1 MFTGI
6 VTEMGKV
13 VKMSRSGEAARIEIA
28 CVSTAENVETGDS
41 VAVNGVCLSVVDI
54 GRALTFDV
62 VGNTL
67 KKTAL
72 KRLNTGAAVNLENA
86 LRMGDDVS
94 GHMVSGHVDGE
105 RPVRRNQKSSGGWV
119 LEVATRP
126 GDGEYLVTGGSVAI
140 DGVSLTVGEI
150 RRGCL
155 RVYLI
160 PHTLIGTTLEFKKTG
175 DYVNIEFDM
184 MSKYPGNK
192 SDGGAIS
199 ETMLRDNGFM

>member
-6 VTEMGKV
+6 VTETGRV
-13 VKMSRSGEAARIEIA
+13 VKMSRAGETARIEIA
-28 CVSTAENVETGDS
+28 CGSTAEKVETGDS

-54 GRALTFDV
+54 GKNLAFDV

-72 KRLNTGAAVNLENA
+72 KRLKTGAAVNLENA

-105 RPVRRNQKSSGGWV
+105 RRVRRNQKASGGWV
-119 LEVATRP
+119 LEVATQP
-126 GDGEYLVTGGSVAI
+126 GDGEYLVPGGSVAI
-140 DGVSLTVGEI
+140 DGVSLTVGEM
-150 RRGCL
+150 RRGCF

-160 PHTLIGTTLEFKKTG
+160 PHTLAGTTLEFKKTG

-192 SDGGAIS
+192 SGGGAIS
-199 ETMLRDNGFM
+199 ETMLRDKGFM